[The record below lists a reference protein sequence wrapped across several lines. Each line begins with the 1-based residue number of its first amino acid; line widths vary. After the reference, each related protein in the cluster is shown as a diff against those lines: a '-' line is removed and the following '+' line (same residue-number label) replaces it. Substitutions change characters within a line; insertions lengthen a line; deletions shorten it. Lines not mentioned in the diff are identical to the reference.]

1 MKRSSNVKRSSMDKS
16 LKLGKIIPFA
26 AFGGI
31 FFLATQ
37 ESKTEATFFL
47 TPMNV
52 NPTRQSLVSS
62 VILLTKRHWLVLNEM
77 LLVITTNSNVKT
89 TFTKTIVTTAQA
101 LVLMSLILA
110 AFSIVVQLMI

>member
-31 FFLATQ
+31 FSLRPKNQ
-37 ESKTEATFFL
+37 RLKATFFL

-62 VILLTKRHWLVLNEM
+62 VI
-77 LLVITTNSNVKT
+77 
-89 TFTKTIVTTAQA
+89 
-101 LVLMSLILA
+101 
-110 AFSIVVQLMI
+110 

>member
-62 VILLTKRHWLVLNEM
+62 VI
-77 LLVITTNSNVKT
+77 
-89 TFTKTIVTTAQA
+89 
-101 LVLMSLILA
+101 
-110 AFSIVVQLMI
+110 

>member
-16 LKLGKIIPFA
+16 LEKSYRSRH
-26 AFGGI
+26 
-31 FFLATQ
+31 LAEFSSLRPKNQ
-37 ESKTEATFFL
+37 RLKATFFL

-62 VILLTKRHWLVLNEM
+62 VILLTKRHCLVLNEM
-77 LLVITTNSNVKT
+77 LLVITMNSNVKT